1 MISGSCVCGEN
12 PPGSGTDINFSA
24 SVKRVG
30 GDHGNQCP
38 DASVQQIDPETLAE
52 TQPDTAMA
60 NSMTTYSDRTLQK
73 IALFF
78 DHYKPSLMDRE
89 WAEERKAEVQAEIER
104 RKQEDKESNQ

>member
-1 MISGSCVCGEN
+1 
-12 PPGSGTDINFSA
+12 
-24 SVKRVG
+24 
-30 GDHGNQCP
+30 
-38 DASVQQIDPETLAE
+38 
-52 TQPDTAMA
+52 MA